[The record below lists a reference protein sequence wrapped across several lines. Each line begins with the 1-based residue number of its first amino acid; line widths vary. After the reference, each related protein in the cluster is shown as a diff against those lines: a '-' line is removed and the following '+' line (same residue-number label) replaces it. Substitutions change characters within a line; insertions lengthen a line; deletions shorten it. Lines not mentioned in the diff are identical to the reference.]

1 MDVLR
6 DVRGKRIVITGATEG
21 IGLAAASIL
30 AGARAALTFVARN
43 RDKAAA
49 VAAEIE
55 DANEGHGGSIDIV
68 VADLSLQAD
77 VRRASA
83 EIASRYPHV
92 DILINNAGAMFN
104 RRSVT
109 PEGIERT
116 WALNHLAPFLMT
128 NLLLDRLR
136 AAPAAR
142 IITTA
147 SDAHWRGGNIP
158 FDDINAER
166 RYRGFTRY
174 GQTKLANIL
183 FTRELA
189 RRLAGSGITANC
201 YHPGLV
207 ATQFN
212 RNNGPVMDLVMRG
225 AKFIARTPE
234 KGAETMIWLAS
245 SAEVAGVSGGYF
257 FDMRAGRAS
266 AAAKDD
272 NIARRLWTL
281 SEQQIAV
288 SAKGGNPLRL

>member
-6 DVRGKRIVITGATEG
+6 DVRAKRIVITGATEG
-21 IGLAAASIL
+21 IGLAAATVL
-30 AGARAALTFVARN
+30 AGARAALTLVARN

-55 DANEGHGGSIDIV
+55 DANQGQGAPIDIV
-68 VADLSLQAD
+68 VADLSLQGD

-92 DILINNAGAMFN
+92 DILINNAGAMFT
-104 RRSVT
+104 RRRLT
-109 PEGIERT
+109 ADGIELS

-147 SDAHWRGGNIP
+147 SDSHRGGDIP

-166 RYRGFTRY
+166 GYRGFTRY

-201 YHPGLV
+201 FHPGFV

-212 RNNGPVMDLVMRG
+212 RNNGRVMDLVMRA

-234 KGAETMIWLAS
+234 KGAETLIWLAS
-245 SAEVAGVSGGYF
+245 SPDVAGMSGDYF
-257 FDMRAGRAS
+257 FDKRIGRSS
-266 AAAKDD
+266 AAAKNDD
-272 NIARRLWTL
+272 TARRLWTL
-281 SEQQIAV
+281 SEQQVAG
-288 SAKGGNPLRL
+288 SAKAGNSLTL